1 MSKKP
6 VIVPA
11 SRGIAWI
18 MQSWSL
24 LLLQAGR
31 LLVIAFLMQVLLGLT
46 QIPLLGI
53 LVVICVPGLSAG
65 ILEAFHVSG
74 RGGQP
79 PLNVLFKP
87 LSSKQHR
94 SRFFTLGALV
104 FAVGVL
110 CISVLLP
117 GGEQMP
123 DEELMVRLQQ
133 GDVEAVAMLDP
144 DYLGR
149 MVTAF
154 LLGIAVSGTIS
165 YFTIPLIWFHDRR
178 LFPAL
183 AEGLRA
189 MMANWKA
196 FLVLGLG
203 LVAISI
209 PLALLVGFLFTLAG
223 GGGIGS
229 VIVMGFVMMVLLLFQ
244 LLLFG
249 TQYCSA
255 KEIFGAGGEAPPEV
269 EKPSDEGQLV
279 A

>member
-1 MSKKP
+1 
-6 VIVPA
+6 
-11 SRGIAWI
+11 

-24 LLLQAGR
+24 LRIQAGR
-31 LLVIAFLMQVLLGLT
+31 LLIIAFLMQMLLGLT
-46 QIPLLGI
+46 QVPLLGI
-53 LVVICVPGLSAG
+53 LVIISVPGLSAG
-65 ILEAFHVSG
+65 ILEAFHVTG

-79 PLNVLFKP
+79 VLSLLFMP
-87 LSSKQHR
+87 LSSTQHR
-94 SRFFTLGALV
+94 GRFFALGALV

-123 DEELMVRLQQ
+123 DQELMSRLQQ

-149 MVTAF
+149 MVMAF
-154 LLGIAVSGTIS
+154 LAGIAISGTIS
-165 YFTIPLIWFHDRR
+165 YFTIPLVWFHDRR
-178 LFPAL
+178 MFPAL
-183 AEGLRA
+183 LEGLRA
-189 MMANWKA
+189 MVANWKA

-203 LVAISI
+203 LVVISVPI
-209 PLALLVGFLFTLAG
+209 ALIVGFLFSMAG

-229 VIVMGFVMMVLLLFQ
+229 IIVMGLVMMLLLLFQ
-244 LLLFG
+244 LMLFG

-255 KEIFGAGGEAPPEV
+255 REIFGETDTGRPEP
-269 EKPSDEGQLV
+269 ELPDDEGQFV